1 MLRGKW
7 RNNNWRW
14 WSFGTVSLYNVSESN
29 CDDNQIRFKRY
40 ILQENINF
48 ESQEDRNEVENSELN
63 LNLSIY

>member
-1 MLRGKW
+1 M
-7 RNNNWRW
+7 
-14 WSFGTVSLYNVSESN
+14 SLYNVSESN